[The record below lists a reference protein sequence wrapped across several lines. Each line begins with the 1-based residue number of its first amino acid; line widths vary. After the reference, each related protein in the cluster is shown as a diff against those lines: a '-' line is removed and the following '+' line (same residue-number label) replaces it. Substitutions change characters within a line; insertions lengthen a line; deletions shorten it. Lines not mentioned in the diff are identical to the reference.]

1 MGGVTRANVSDPAFW
16 EGQWQ
21 DDQAW
26 DVGEATPPLRRIIEA
41 LPVERDA
48 VVLGCGRGHEARAL
62 VRRGWPHVV
71 GVDFAETALA
81 EAREVESLDA
91 PWEARP
97 PIEWR
102 LQDVF
107 TLGATDPTAFDL
119 AVEHACCIAI
129 DPTRRE
135 EWARVVAA
143 TLRPGGRLLA
153 LLSLRPRTGGP
164 PFQIEKPEM
173 EGILARSGFT
183 IEVSEVPSD
192 SIPARRDVEW
202 LVLARRA

>member
-1 MGGVTRANVSDPAFW
+1 VASGDVNDPSFW
-16 EGQWQ
+16 EGQWR

-26 DVGEATPPLRRIIEA
+26 DVGEATPPLRRLIEA
-41 LPVERDA
+41 LPVEHDA

-71 GVDFAETALA
+71 GVDFAESALE
-81 EAREVESLDA
+81 EAREAESLDG

-102 LQDVF
+102 QQDVF
-107 TLGATDPTAFDL
+107 TLGATDPAAFDL
-119 AVEHACCIAI
+119 ALEHACCIAI
-129 DPTRRE
+129 HPSRRK
-135 EWARVVAA
+135 EWADVVAT

-153 LLSLRPRTGGP
+153 LLSLKPRTDGP
-164 PFQIEKPEM
+164 PFQVERAEM
-173 EGILARSGFT
+173 EGVLAGAGLA
-183 IEVSEVPSD
+183 IEMSEVPSD
-192 SIPARRDVEW
+192 SIPSRRGVEW